1 MFNKTGLTQQEVKTL
16 HGVVTALTE
25 KKEQKQKMT
34 PLLFIL
40 ALVIRG

>member
-25 KKEQKQKMT
+25 KKSKNRK
-34 PLLFIL
+34 
-40 ALVIRG
+40 